1 MTTGSEDRILKL
13 CNELIAAEGQAGFSA
28 LAAELR
34 TALTEHIDH
43 VRARL
48 VEYPIS
54 PDRRLS

>member
-1 MTTGSEDRILKL
+1 MTTSLEDRILKL
-13 CNELIAAEGQAGFSA
+13 CNELIAADGRSEFSA

-54 PDRRLS
+54 PDRRLT